1 MEVGRIAL
9 AFVDTSRPTPAN
21 KSYAGAPDRT
31 LETVVSHP
39 IRRGRPLRR
48 RPLVVF
54 ATGFGRTATSYAPLY
69 DHWVRAGYVVAAPTF
84 PLSREDAP
92 GGTSPVDMLSQPG
105 DLRFVLERVLAENE
119 RPGSELEG
127 LVDPRRVG
135 LAGKSMGGITALLAG
150 FDPDQRDA
158 RFAAVIAMT
167 GLAMDTVRFDRF
179 ETPLLLVHGTED
191 DIVPIKG
198 SIDAYAAARPPK
210 YFVTLLDQ
218 SHVGPF
224 DGGDQPAAR
233 VVRATTIAFLD
244 AYVRG
249 RRRARRRLSRAGDV
263 EGVASMLTCVS
274 STARTSRRGPRLATV
289 RSADRLRR

>member
-9 AFVDTSRPTPAN
+9 TFVDPSRPTPAN

-31 LETVVSHP
+31 LETVVSYP
-39 IRRGRPLRR
+39 TRRGRPLRR

-92 GGTSPVDMLSQPG
+92 GGTSPVDLLSQPG

-119 RPGSELEG
+119 RRGSELEG
-127 LVDPRRVG
+127 LVDPERVG
-135 LAGKSMGGITALLAG
+135 LAGKSMGGITALLVG
-150 FDPDQRDA
+150 FDPDEREP
-158 RFAAVIAMT
+158 RFRAVIAMT
-167 GLAMDTVRFDRF
+167 GLAMETVRFDRF
-179 ETPLLLVHGTED
+179 ATPLLLVHGDED
-191 DIVPIKG
+191 DVVPVKR

-210 YFVTLLDQ
+210 HFVTLLGQDHI
-218 SHVGPF
+218 SPF
-224 DGGDQPAAR
+224 DGGDQPASR
-233 VVRATTIAFLD
+233 VVRATTIDFLD

-249 RRRARRRLSRAGDV
+249 RRRARRRLTRDGEVA
-263 EGVASMLTCVS
+263 GVASMLTCVS
-274 STARTSRRGPRLATV
+274 QPRISR
-289 RSADRLRR
+289 